1 MAEKHA
7 APPITIDSIR
17 VAGQD
22 LFPLIM
28 DMEKLLHAYRLES
41 VSFISDIFSTTS
53 REKQFDIL
61 INTLQRIKETTAE
74 PAEPADNADCA
85 DIALPYPIVKK
96 HQVEYNGPES
106 WRIDTGEEE
115 DD

>member
-1 MAEKHA
+1 MAEKHV
-7 APPITIDSIR
+7 APTITIDSIR

-22 LFPLIM
+22 LFPLIL
-28 DMEKLLHAYRLES
+28 DTEKLLHAYGLES

-61 INTLQRIKETTAE
+61 INTLQRIKETTVKF
-74 PAEPADNADCA
+74 ADCA

-96 HQVEYNGPES
+96 HRVEYNSPES
-106 WRIDTGEEE
+106 WRIDTGEDE